1 MLHYNISASRH
12 FTVAAML
19 QQFVAVTFRNVST
32 ILQENITAMLLQ
44 SCSIGNLLNYF
55 FNSN

>member
-12 FTVAAML
+12 TVAAML
-19 QQFVAVTFRNVST
+19 QQFVAATFRNVST
-32 ILQENITAMLLQ
+32 ILQENITATLLQ